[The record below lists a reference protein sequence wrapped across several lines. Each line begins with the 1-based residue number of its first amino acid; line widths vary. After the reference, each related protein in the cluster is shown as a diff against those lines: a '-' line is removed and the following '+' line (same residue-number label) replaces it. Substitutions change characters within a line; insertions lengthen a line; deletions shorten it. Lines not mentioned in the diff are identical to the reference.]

1 MLDLDERDPQST
13 VELSGLPLLPL
24 LSAAVAHV
32 SAGGAGDV
40 VLFADREMQDLF
52 GNRAAHLM
60 IDTSL
65 FSPDFVPRSAKIF
78 SCTLII
84 LSFLFIL
91 LCGAFQGVDIAH
103 VEPNKTLFSLGAC
116 YKSKQQNL

>member
-1 MLDLDERDPQST
+1 MLDLDEQDPQST

-32 SAGGAGDV
+32 SAGRAGDV

-65 FSPDFVPRSAKIF
+65 FSSDFLPRSAKIF
-78 SCTLII
+78 SCT
-84 LSFLFIL
+84 
-91 LCGAFQGVDIAH
+91 
-103 VEPNKTLFSLGAC
+103 
-116 YKSKQQNL
+116 